1 MAKSGRKKKTA
12 RKAAPRRKAR
22 KGKTLAKAAPD
33 AAAMPGP
40 AAATTAEAFAT
51 GDRVR
56 ITTDALDVKAGSV
69 GTVTRALPAGGA
81 SLVRFDGRP
90 TEMLVPNVFLEPA

>member
-1 MAKSGRKKKTA
+1 
-12 RKAAPRRKAR
+12 
-22 KGKTLAKAAPD
+22 
-33 AAAMPGP
+33 MPGP

-56 ITTDALDVKAGSV
+56 ITTDAVDVKAGSV